1 MTRLLCV
8 FAHPDDDVT
17 IGPLLAHYARRGI
30 AIRLIYVTSG
40 QVGDNL
46 IGPETGDALGAL
58 REEEARAACRAYG
71 AQEPLFLRE
80 RDGTLASL
88 PTQAFLALGQ
98 RIAEIIRREQ
108 PQLVITF
115 GPDGY
120 TRHPDHKAVCS
131 LVTDL
136 LQRWPQEVT
145 PAPPLYYMALPQPAA
160 ATLIAGGFPETGLSW
175 THPRHITHEIAA
187 ADGIQA
193 AIHALHCYR
202 SQFGPAEMTMLE
214 ALHQDLLEG
223 RIPLRAALPTVTEA
237 QRQHALPGVDE

>member
-88 PTQAFLALGQ
+88 PTTAFLALGR
-98 RIAEIIRREQ
+98 RIAEIIRHEQ
-108 PQLVITF
+108 PQVVITF

-120 TRHPDHKAVCS
+120 TRHSDHKAVCS

-237 QRQHALPGVDE
+237 QRQHALSGLGA